1 MAGDRQLSVSLSEK
15 DPSKRHES
23 HEEEGEQACE
33 EEGENDTTTCLLATA
48 SAKDRLITWWGG
60 YKGGFMG
67 MHTLTVD
74 DGDPKGPDY
83 PDSLRIQAI
92 WLMMA
97 QPSHES

>member
-48 SAKDRLITWWGG
+48 SAKDRLIT
-60 YKGGFMG
+60 
-67 MHTLTVD
+67 
-74 DGDPKGPDY
+74 
-83 PDSLRIQAI
+83 
-92 WLMMA
+92 
-97 QPSHES
+97 